1 MRAMARPLCTRWSP
15 LADPNFRRASALAV
29 AIRRINVRVACLP
42 MTLALHLAVRSA
54 TFDPLRICLTMVRH
68 LRAMM
73 QDELG
78 QILDVSDL
86 EVTK

>member
-1 MRAMARPLCTRWSP
+1 
-15 LADPNFRRASALAV
+15 
-29 AIRRINVRVACLP
+29 
-42 MTLALHLAVRSA
+42 
-54 TFDPLRICLTMVRH
+54 MVRH